1 MPGIRTNAAAG
12 MLGVSASTLR
22 SWERR
27 FGYPQPARTSGGH
40 RQYELAEVQALRQA
54 LDETRNI
61 STAVALARERG
72 EAPSS
77 PSRLRDAWE
86 AFDERAADRLLE
98 ESLALRSV
106 ERTITELLL
115 PAVAGLRAPDGG
127 PPSAEYELAWRH
139 ATGWIAA
146 MRRLTPPASRREGVL
161 LLEATAPGD
170 LDALH
175 IQALELTLRRAGLRT
190 LLLGEAIDTARLGR
204 AVRALSPSVLVL
216 AGRRASLD
224 AVGRVVY
231 AVRRAGAEVEV
242 ADFGGVLPSA
252 SASTV
257 RRMDADPLSARDE
270 LLEILAAEAPPAARR
285 GRRS

>member
-1 MPGIRTNAAAG
+1 

-27 FGYPQPARTSGGH
+27 FGWPEPARTSGGH
-40 RQYELAEVQALRQA
+40 RQYELAEVQALRHA

-77 PSRLRDAWE
+77 PARLREAWE
-86 AFDERAADRLLE
+86 AFDEGAADRLLE
-98 ESLALRSV
+98 QSLALRSV
-106 ERTITELLL
+106 ERTIAELLL
-115 PAVAGLRAPDGG
+115 PAVAELSAENGG
-127 PPSAEYELAWRH
+127 APSAEYELAWRH

-146 MRRLTPPASRREGVL
+146 MRRLAPPASRREGVL
-161 LLEATAPGD
+161 LLEATEPGD

-175 IQALELTLRRAGLRT
+175 TQALELTLRRAGLRT
-190 LLLGEAIDTARLGR
+190 LLLGDTIDTARLGR

-242 ADFGGVLPSA
+242 ADYGGVLPSA
-252 SASTV
+252 GASTV
-257 RRMDADPLSARDE
+257 RRLDAEPLRARDE
-270 LLEILAAEAPPAARR
+270 ILGILAAEAPAAGRR

>member
-1 MPGIRTNAAAG
+1 

-27 FGYPQPARTSGGH
+27 FGYPEPARTSGGH

-61 STAVALARERG
+61 STAIGLARERG

-77 PSRLRDAWE
+77 SSRLREAWE
-86 AFDERAADRLLE
+86 AFDEAAADRLLE
-98 ESLALRSV
+98 QSLALRSV
-106 ERTITELLL
+106 ERTIAELLL
-115 PAVAGLRAPDGG
+115 PAVAELCPPDGG
-127 PPSAEYELAWRH
+127 APSAEYELAWRH

-146 MRRLTPPASRREGVL
+146 MRRLVPPATRPEGVL

-170 LDALH
+170 LDALQA
-175 IQALELTLRRAGLRT
+175 QALELALRRAGLRT
-190 LLLGEAIDTARLGR
+190 LLLGERIDPARLGR
-204 AVRALSPSVLVL
+204 AVRALAPSVLVL

-224 AVGRVVY
+224 SVGRVVY

-242 ADFGGVLPSA
+242 ADFGGVLPSTG
-252 SASTV
+252 ASTV
-257 RRMDADPLSARDE
+257 RRLDAGPLSARDE
-270 LLEILAAEAPPAARR
+270 IIGMLAAEAPVS
-285 GRRS
+285 GRRDRRS